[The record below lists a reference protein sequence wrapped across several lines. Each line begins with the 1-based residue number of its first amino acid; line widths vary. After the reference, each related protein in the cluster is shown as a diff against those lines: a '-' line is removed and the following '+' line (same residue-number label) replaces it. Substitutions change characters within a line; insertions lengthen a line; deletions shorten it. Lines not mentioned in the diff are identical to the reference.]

1 MNNNASARP
10 DVHLADLSV
19 GYDLTANDL
28 ITVYGLYNLMD
39 YSRYGKIHNNK
50 LVDGNLQP
58 VMFRHRYN
66 DQRQEAY
73 AAEAR
78 WNHTFDNPKDRLD
91 VVFNYNNFGYDEDN
105 EYKNE
110 KPETGKI
117 IAEDNYYVNQDKNNY
132 YLSVLDGKL
141 FADDWHLRVGYI
153 GRFKDESYHAYGN
166 KLAAGIVAV
175 RPAERK

>member
-73 AAEAR
+73 AVEAR

-91 VVFNYNNFGYDEDN
+91 VV
-105 EYKNE
+105 
-110 KPETGKI
+110 
-117 IAEDNYYVNQDKNNY
+117 Q
-132 YLSVLDGKL
+132 LQ
-141 FADDWHLRVGYI
+141 
-153 GRFKDESYHAYGN
+153 
-166 KLAAGIVAV
+166 
-175 RPAERK
+175 

>member
-78 WNHTFDNPKDRLD
+78 WYHLPSTIRRI
-91 VVFNYNNFGYDEDN
+91 VWTSCSITIISGM
-105 EYKNE
+105 
-110 KPETGKI
+110 TKI
-117 IAEDNYYVNQDKNNY
+117 TNTRTRSRKQARSLPRIITMSIRTRIIIPVCP
-132 YLSVLDGKL
+132 
-141 FADDWHLRVGYI
+141 LRKTLC
-153 GRFKDESYHAYGN
+153 R
-166 KLAAGIVAV
+166 
-175 RPAERK
+175 